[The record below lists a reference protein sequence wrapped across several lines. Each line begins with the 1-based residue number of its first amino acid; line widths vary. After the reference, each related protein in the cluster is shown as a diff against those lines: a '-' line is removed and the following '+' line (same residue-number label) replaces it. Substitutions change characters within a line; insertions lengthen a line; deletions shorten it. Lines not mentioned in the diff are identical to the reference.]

1 MDPLSVIASVAG
13 IITAATQAA
22 KLLSTYATATKS
34 AAGIASQ
41 IHSEVLQTKV
51 VLRVL

>member
-1 MDPLSVIASVAG
+1 MDPLSVIASVAA

-34 AAGIASQ
+34 TAGIASQ